1 MHTEDTINKA
11 ITWTLRRAGSLLG
24 ASEPDQHW
32 GESKW
37 ACLESVI
44 DQRAWKKLHSIVCV
58 YKNCLRDSGFQN
70 SITPGIEEM

>member
-24 ASEPDQHW
+24 ASDPDQHRE
-32 GESKW
+32 ESKW

-44 DQRAWKKLHSIVCV
+44 CQRA
-58 YKNCLRDSGFQN
+58 
-70 SITPGIEEM
+70 